1 LASHCQAVFYFKEL
15 LMITYLYW
23 LAVILTA
30 GLLGWVIGRFI
41 NWKFGVIAA
50 VIVLLIGWSAFYFK
64 YEQTFVKN
72 YGGVM
77 TIAVPEGQMHI
88 SATWKEDHL
97 WIENYDPKTNS
108 CYFSEYSKGHVLQG
122 RVTIENC
129 NPILPVKR

>member
-1 LASHCQAVFYFKEL
+1 
-15 LMITYLYW
+15 MITYLYW

-41 NWKFGVIAA
+41 NWKFRVIAA
-50 VIVLLIGWSAFYFK
+50 VIVFFVGWAAYYFK

-77 TIAVPEGQMHI
+77 TISVPEGQMHI
-88 SATWKEDHL
+88 SATWKDDNL

-108 CYFSEYSKGHVLQG
+108 CYFSEYSKGNLLQG
-122 RVTIENC
+122 RVTIKNC
-129 NPILPVKR
+129 NPMKH